1 MAQVSAGP
9 CHVASDHPLQKPQG
23 SHQFAYGFYWE
34 EKPMIFRKLTT
45 AKLAAVTAAAVTMTA
60 APATANEC
68 IAPSNPGGGWDFTC
82 RTIGRI
88 LTELDL
94 VDGNV
99 QITNMPG
106 GVGAVTFAMVAA
118 ERSDDADLIVAT
130 STVGITQIAQ
140 GRYPAPLDTMRYLAM
155 LGADVGV
162 IAVDDESPI
171 ESLADL
177 NEAMAADP
185 TALVTAGSS
194 GAGGWDHIRLLMVAD
209 EAGVEDLSAIRWVQ
223 FDGGTDAVT
232 QMMGGQIDVVSTDLG
247 EIAGFVESGDIR
259 VLAALSDEPIPAFP
273 DIPTAISQGV
283 DVTGYNWRGLY
294 TGGDVSDEEY
304 ASWVD
309 RLETL
314 YNSDEWQEAAT
325 ASGLVPIWRGG
336 AEFEAFVREQADVM
350 EQISRDIGVIE

>member
-1 MAQVSAGP
+1 V
-9 CHVASDHPLQKPQG
+9 
-23 SHQFAYGFYWE
+23 
-34 EKPMIFRKLTT
+34 KLG
-45 AKLAAVTAAAVTMTA
+45 AVLAAAMTVTAM
-60 APATANEC
+60 PASATEC

-88 LTELDL
+88 LSELDL

-99 QITNMPG
+99 QVTNMAG
-106 GVGAVTFAMVAA
+106 GVGAVAFAMVAA
-118 ERSDDADLIVAT
+118 ERPADADLIVAT
-130 STVGITQIAQ
+130 STVGVTQMAQ
-140 GRYPAPLDTMRYLAM
+140 GRYPAPLETMRYLAM

-162 IAVDDESPI
+162 IAVDNDSPI
-171 ESLADL
+171 QTLAEL
-177 NEAMAADP
+177 NEVMVNDP
-185 TALVTAGSS
+185 TSIVTAGSS

-209 EAGVEDLSAIRWVQ
+209 AAGLEDLGALRWVQ

-273 DIPTAISQGV
+273 DIPTATSQGI
-283 DVTGYNWRGLY
+283 DVIGYNWRGLY
-294 TGGDVSDEEY
+294 TGGEVTDEEY
-304 ASWVD
+304 AAWVE

-314 YNSDEWQEAAT
+314 YNSENWQTAAT

-336 AEFEAFVREQADVM
+336 AEFEAFVRDQAQVM
-350 EQISRDIGVIE
+350 EEISREIGIIE

>member
-1 MAQVSAGP
+1 
-9 CHVASDHPLQKPQG
+9 
-23 SHQFAYGFYWE
+23 
-34 EKPMIFRKLTT
+34 MIFRTFMT
-45 AKLAAVTAAAVTMTA
+45 AKLGAAMVAAATLTA
-60 APATANEC
+60 APASATEC
-68 IAPSNPGGGWDFTC
+68 IAPSDPGGGWDFTC

-99 QITNMPG
+99 QVTNMAG
-106 GVGAVTFAMVAA
+106 GVGAVAFAMVAA
-118 ERSDDADLIVAT
+118 ERADDADLIVAT
-130 STVGITQIAQ
+130 STVGVTQIAQ

-162 IAVDDESPI
+162 IAVDDDSPI
-171 ESLADL
+171 QSLEEL
-177 NEAMAADP
+177 NAAMAEDP
-185 TALVTAGSS
+185 TSLVTAGSS

-209 EAGVEDLSAIRWVQ
+209 AAGVEELSDIRWVQ

-259 VLAALSDEPIPAFP
+259 ILAALSDDPIPAFP
-273 DIPTAISQGV
+273 EIPTAKSQGI

-304 ASWVD
+304 AAWVEK
-309 RLETL
+309 LETL
-314 YNSDEWQEAAT
+314 YNSEEWQTAAT
-325 ASGLVPIWRGG
+325 NSGLVPIWRGG
-336 AEFEAFVREQADVM
+336 DEFETFVREQADIM
-350 EQISRDIGVIE
+350 EDISRDIGVIE

>member
-1 MAQVSAGP
+1 
-9 CHVASDHPLQKPQG
+9 
-23 SHQFAYGFYWE
+23 
-34 EKPMIFRKLTT
+34 MIFRTLTT
-45 AKLAAVTAAAVTMTA
+45 VKLSALAMAAVTLTS
-60 APATANEC
+60 APSMATEC

-94 VDGNV
+94 VEGNV
-99 QITNMPG
+99 QVTNMPG

-118 ERSDDADLIVAT
+118 ERPDDADLIVAT

-140 GRYPAPLDTMRYLAM
+140 GRYPAPLDAMRYLAM

-162 IAVDDESPI
+162 IAVDNDSPI
-171 ESLADL
+171 QSLEEL
-177 NEAMAADP
+177 NAAMVDDP

-209 EAGVEDLSAIRWVQ
+209 AAGVDDLSAIRWVQ

-259 VLAALSDEPIPAFP
+259 ILAALSDDPIPAFP

-294 TGGDVSDEEY
+294 TGGEVTDEEY
-304 ASWVD
+304 ASWVE

-314 YNSDEWQEAAT
+314 YNSPEWQEAAT

-336 AEFEAFVREQADVM
+336 EEFETFVRDQAQVM